1 MDKVIKIILSILFF
15 ICLADMPYGYF
26 QVVRIAAL
34 IGFSILAYSAYE
46 RCNNNEMIIYVGL
59 ALLFQPFIKIALGR
73 TVWNIVDIIVA
84 IALLASLFVNTKS
97 KEK

>member
-46 RCNNNEMIIYVGL
+46 RGKNNEMIIYVGL